1 MKRDMEYVRELL
13 LKIEDGSKV
22 RMESLLP
29 EDATEEDLEK
39 LRYHLGMLVDEAG
52 FVRAIPAHTMRGKYW
67 LDIDLTWRGHEF
79 IETVRDP
86 EVWRR
91 TKEGAKK
98 VGSWSVGLLAEMGKA
113 YLKLVAKEK
122 LGIDFT

>member
-1 MKRDMEYVRELL
+1 MKRDLEYERELL
-13 LKIEDGSKV
+13 LKIEGGNKL
-22 RMESLLP
+22 RMENLLP
-29 EDATEEDLEK
+29 EGATGEDLQK
-39 LRYHLGMLVDEAG
+39 LRYHLGMLADEAG
-52 FVRAIPAHTMRGKYW
+52 LVRAIPAHSMQGKSW
-67 LDIDLTWRGHEF
+67 LDIELTWAGHEF
-79 IETVRDP
+79 AETVRDP

-113 YLKLVAKEK
+113 YVKVVAKEK